1 MGLGGA
7 DGGGSMDARATIKT
21 TMWRWARGRTQP
33 RLIGSEE
40 GGEEIDLYVLD
51 TIRECLPLRATS
63 LWHPSNVSIRVRL
76 GGLHS
81 DRRRQQE
88 KQPGRAAWL

>member
-1 MGLGGA
+1 LGGA

-63 LWHPSNVSIRVRL
+63 LGFPALPLESACEPVEKEILVEA
-76 GGLHS
+76 GLPL
-81 DRRRQQE
+81 E
-88 KQPGRAAWL
+88 